1 MSGTLIA
8 DLVAECKALIERTHR
23 PDGYNI
29 GFNVGEAGGQTFD
42 ALPRDPPVCRGCG
55 ESPGRGAG
63 SCAGEVGVLK
73 RGGWAG
79 PVIRNR
85 SGENPEVIFLSS

>member
-42 ALPRDPPVCRGCG
+42 ALPCDPPVGWGCAG
-55 ESPGRGAG
+55 IPGAG
-63 SCAGEVGVLK
+63 Y
-73 RGGWAG
+73 GG
-79 PVIRNR
+79 
-85 SGENPEVIFLSS
+85 F